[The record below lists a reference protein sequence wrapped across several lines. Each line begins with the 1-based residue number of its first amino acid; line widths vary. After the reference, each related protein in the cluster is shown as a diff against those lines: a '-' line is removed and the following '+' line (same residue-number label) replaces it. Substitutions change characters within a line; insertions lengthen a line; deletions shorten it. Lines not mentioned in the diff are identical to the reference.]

1 MMEEA
6 EPIGLLIQEA
16 LQASHE
22 VYYDFRESDFFNSFP
37 ALKKQEETLKHYIHT
52 LSRIAA
58 QEVEGEPIT
67 PGTTEKLLE
76 MVQGFR
82 LCVQDMLN
90 LLQETQLSLTR
101 KEEAFEAYGKISQW
115 HD

>member
-1 MMEEA
+1 MEKA
-6 EPIGLLIQEA
+6 ELIGVLIQEA

-22 VYYDFRESDFFNSFP
+22 VYCDFRESDFFDSFP
-37 ALKKQEETLKHYIHT
+37 ALKKQEEILKHYIYT

-58 QEVEGEPIT
+58 QQVEGEPIP

-82 LCVQDMLN
+82 LCVQDMLD
-90 LLQETQLSLTR
+90 LLQETQLFLTR
-101 KEEAFEAYGKISQW
+101 KEGAFEAYGKTSQW
-115 HD
+115 RD